1 MKPIRIVKILTLSA
15 LTLAS
20 AGCVVSETRPVEYT
34 PAERAQTEVADS
46 HRLNIGVSVL
56 DPGIPE
62 EGSRAA
68 KNATI
73 SPQVREAEARYIAF
87 HLKDTLERTSHW
99 GAVRVVPG
107 DRTGTELMVK
117 GTILESDGLGLEL
130 DVVAVDATGR
140 EWLDKKYRG
149 RADSGTYSDGEIMG
163 RDPFQNV
170 YNDIANDLLAAR
182 AKLEGKDLVDVRR
195 VAELR
200 FANSLAPTVFD
211 GHLNEQRGRY
221 SVVRLP
227 ADNDPMVERM
237 RSVRDRDLLFVDTL
251 NEHYAGFY
259 RQMDGPYDDWRKY
272 SYDEEIA
279 LKELQAA
286 ARWRKL
292 VGAAA
297 VVGSVMADAN
307 SESSAGDA
315 AANVMLIGGIELFR
329 QGMQVGKEAKMQ
341 EEILAE
347 LSSSFGAEIEPVT
360 VNVAGETRRL
370 EGSAATQYAEWR
382 RLMREIYEAETGF
395 DLPDEETSGSQTAEL
410 AAGDAPTGQ

>member
-1 MKPIRIVKILTLSA
+1 MKRLLRLLGVALLATTSA
-15 LTLAS
+15 A
-20 AGCVVSETRPVEYT
+20 CVVSETRPVEYT
-34 PAERAQTEVADS
+34 PAERANTEVADAQ
-46 HRLNIGVSVL
+46 RLNIGIAVL

-68 KNATI
+68 KKGDI
-73 SPQVREAEARYIAF
+73 SPDVREAEARYIAY
-87 HLKDTLERTSHW
+87 HLKDTLERTSYW

-107 DRTGTELMVK
+107 ERDGTELTVT
-117 GTILESDGLGLEL
+117 GTILKSDGLALEL
-130 DVVAVDATGR
+130 DVIAVDATGR

-182 AKLEGKDLVDVRR
+182 AGMTRDELVDVRR

-200 FANSLAPTVFD
+200 FASSLAPTLFEE
-211 GHLNEQRGRY
+211 HLDEDRGRY
-221 SVVRLP
+221 ELVRLP

-237 RSVRDRDLLFVDTL
+237 RSVRDRDTLFVDTL

-259 RQMDGPYDDWRKY
+259 RQMDGPYSDWRKY
-272 SYDEEIA
+272 SYDEAIA

-286 ARWRKL
+286 ARWRKI

-307 SESSAGDA
+307 SESRAGDA

-329 QGMQVGKEAKMQ
+329 QGIQVGKEAKMQ
-341 EEILAE
+341 AEILAE
-347 LSSSFGAEIEPVT
+347 LSNSFGSEIEPAT
-360 VNVAGETRRL
+360 VEVAGETRRL

-382 RLMREIYEAETGF
+382 RLMRQIYEAETGF
-395 DLPDEETSGSQTAEL
+395 DLPDEEAVETQTAEL
-410 AAGDAPTGQ
+410 SSGESTITQ

>member
-1 MKPIRIVKILTLSA
+1 MPTHIAKLLSLGA
-15 LTLAS
+15 LALAS

-46 HRLNIGVSVL
+46 HRLNIGVAVL
-56 DPGIPE
+56 DPGVPE

-68 KNATI
+68 KNAAV

-130 DVVAVDATGR
+130 DIVAVDATGR

-182 AKLEGKDLVDVRR
+182 TRLEAQDLVEVRR

-200 FANSLAPTVFD
+200 FANTLAPSVFD
-211 GHLNEQRGRY
+211 GLLDEQRGRY
-221 SVVRLP
+221 TVVRLP

-286 ARWRKL
+286 ARWRKI

-307 SESSAGDA
+307 SDSGAGDA

-329 QGMQVGKEAKMQ
+329 QGLQVGKEAKMQ

-347 LSSSFGAEIEPVT
+347 LSTSFGSEIEPVT

-395 DLPDEETSGSQTAEL
+395 ELPDEEPSGSQTAEL

>member
-1 MKPIRIVKILTLSA
+1 MKRLLRILGIA
-15 LTLAS
+15 LLA
-20 AGCVVSETRPVEYT
+20 ATGTACVVSETRPVEYT
-34 PAERAQTEVADS
+34 PAERAGTEVADS
-46 HRLNIGVSVL
+46 HRLNIGISVL

-68 KNATI
+68 KKGNI
-73 SPQVREAEARYIAF
+73 SPDVREAEARYISY
-87 HLKDTLERTSHW
+87 HLKDTLERTSYW

-107 DRTGTELMVK
+107 ERDGTELTVT
-117 GTILESDGLGLEL
+117 GTILESDGLWLEL

-140 EWLDKKYRG
+140 EWIDKKYRG
-149 RADSGTYSDGEIMG
+149 RADSGTYSDGEIMD

-170 YNDIANDLLAAR
+170 YNDIANDLLSAR
-182 AKLEGKDLVDVRR
+182 AALTGDDLVDVRR

-200 FANSLAPTVFD
+200 FASSLAPTLFD
-211 GHLNEQRGRY
+211 AHLDEERGRY
-221 SVVRLP
+221 VLVRLP

-237 RSVRDRDLLFVDTL
+237 RSVRDRDTLFVDTL

-259 RQMDGPYDDWRKY
+259 RQMDGPYADWRKY
-272 SYDEEIA
+272 SYDEAIA

-286 ARWRKL
+286 ARWRKI

-307 SESSAGDA
+307 SESRAGDA

-329 QGMQVGKEAKMQ
+329 QGLQVGKEAKMQ
-341 EEILAE
+341 AEILAE
-347 LSSSFGAEIEPVT
+347 LSNSFGAEIEPAT
-360 VNVAGETRRL
+360 VEVAGETRRL

-395 DLPDEETSGSQTAEL
+395 DLPDEEAVETQTAEL
-410 AAGDAPTGQ
+410 ATGESTTTR

>member
-1 MKPIRIVKILTLSA
+1 
-15 LTLAS
+15 
-20 AGCVVSETRPVEYT
+20 
-34 PAERAQTEVADS
+34 
-46 HRLNIGVSVL
+46 VL

-68 KNATI
+68 KKGNI
-73 SPQVREAEARYIAF
+73 SPDVREAEARYISY
-87 HLKDTLERTSHW
+87 HLKDTLERTSYW

-107 DRTGTELMVK
+107 ERDGTELTVT
-117 GTILESDGLGLEL
+117 GTILESDGLWLEL

-140 EWLDKKYRG
+140 EWIDKKYRG
-149 RADSGTYSDGEIMG
+149 RADSGTYSDGEIMD

-170 YNDIANDLLAAR
+170 YNDIANDLLSAR
-182 AKLEGKDLVDVRR
+182 AALTGDDLVDVRR

-200 FANSLAPTVFD
+200 FASSLAPTLFD
-211 GHLNEQRGRY
+211 AHLDEERGRY
-221 SVVRLP
+221 VLVRLP

-237 RSVRDRDLLFVDTL
+237 RSVRDRDTLFVDTL

-259 RQMDGPYDDWRKY
+259 RQMDGPYADWRKY
-272 SYDEEIA
+272 SYDEAIA

-286 ARWRKL
+286 ARWRKI

-307 SESSAGDA
+307 SESRAGDA

-329 QGMQVGKEAKMQ
+329 QGLQVGKEAKMQ
-341 EEILAE
+341 AEILAE
-347 LSSSFGAEIEPVT
+347 LSNSFGAEIEPAT
-360 VNVAGETRRL
+360 VEVAGETRRL

-395 DLPDEETSGSQTAEL
+395 DLPDEEAVETQTAEL
-410 AAGDAPTGQ
+410 ATGESTTTR